1 MSPALTPEIL
11 LRAYGIGIFP
21 MAESR
26 DNPEIHWVDPKR
38 RGVFPLDGF
47 HISRSL
53 AKHILT
59 ADYRVTVNE
68 AFEQVVAGCADRP
81 ETWINAE
88 ITALYTALHHMGYAH
103 SLEVWQ
109 GAALIGGVYGVALG
123 AAFFGESM
131 FSRQTN
137 ASKTALAYLTHRLR
151 AGGFQLFDTQFLTP
165 HLASLGAV
173 EIPRVEYQR
182 QLARA
187 QQATAS
193 FTPVRYQPL
202 PPSVVAGSALGSCP
216 SPGVSSGGSPTSGST
231 TSGTSQRNTQTS

>member
-1 MSPALTPEIL
+1 MTQILTPEIL

-59 ADYRVTVNE
+59 ADYRVSVNE
-68 AFEQVVAGCADRP
+68 VFSEVVAGCADRP
-81 ETWINAE
+81 VTWINAE
-88 ITALYTALHHMGYAH
+88 ITGLYTALHQMGFAH

-109 GAALIGGVYGVALG
+109 GDALIGGVYGVTLG

-173 EIPRVEYQR
+173 EIPRAEYQR
-182 QLARA
+182 RLAA
-187 QQATAS
+187 AVQGQAS
-193 FTPVRYQPL
+193 FSPEGYQPL
-202 PPSVVAGSALGSCP
+202 PSSVVAGSALGS
-216 SPGVSSGGSPTSGST
+216 
-231 TSGTSQRNTQTS
+231 